1 MDCLFCKI
9 VNKEIP
15 SRIITETENSIAF
28 LDAFPVSRGH
38 TLVIPKNHYEKVQDM
53 TDIDNN
59 DLFDTVHKVIS
70 KVDKLTGSTLLAIHN
85 GKDSGQEIP
94 HVHVHLIPRDPADQA
109 GPVHSMFKDRPKLSD
124 DELDQIYAK
133 IKSSLI
139 IGEIFFLSRFSFV
152 NINCMCWTC
161 FCGIHYFFL

>member
-15 SRIITETENSIAF
+15 SRIFTETENSIAF

-38 TLVIPKNHYEKVQDM
+38 TLVITKKHYEKVQDM

-59 DLFDTVHKVIS
+59 DLFDTVHNVIS

-94 HVHVHLIPRDPADQA
+94 HVHVHLIPRELDDQA

-124 DELDQIYAK
+124 DELDQLCAK
-133 IKSSLI
+133 IKSS
-139 IGEIFFLSRFSFV
+139 
-152 NINCMCWTC
+152 
-161 FCGIHYFFL
+161 